1 MAMPSAT
8 NKKLFLFF
16 PLAIFALFLDQAS
29 KIYFNTILTQ
39 PISLLGDFFSLRIEH
54 NVGMAF
60 SLTLPYPLQL
70 TLNLVFFAGLVV
82 YLFRQLDLSKSLS
95 QIILA
100 ILVAGAL
107 GNILD
112 RLRLGYVVDFI
123 SIGSFPV
130 FNLADSFITVSI
142 FLLMLFYDKIK
153 RTN

>member
-1 MAMPSAT
+1 LIIS
-8 NKKLFLFF
+8 NQLL
-16 PLAIFALFLDQAS
+16 INRVIQAAS
-29 KIYFNTILTQ
+29 
-39 PISLLGDFFSLRIEH
+39 
-54 NVGMAF
+54 F

>member
-16 PLAIFALFLDQAS
+16 PLTIFALFLDQVS

-39 PISLLGDFFSLRIEH
+39 PISLFGDFFSLRIEH
-54 NVGMAF
+54 NLGMAF

-70 TLNLVFFAGLVV
+70 TLNLVFFGFLVI
-82 YLFRQLDLSKSLS
+82 YLFRHLDFNKSLS

-112 RLRLGYVVDFI
+112 RIRLGYVIDFI
-123 SIGSFPV
+123 SIGSFPI

>member
-1 MAMPSAT
+1 
-8 NKKLFLFF
+8 
-16 PLAIFALFLDQAS
+16 
-29 KIYFNTILTQ
+29 
-39 PISLLGDFFSLRIEH
+39 
-54 NVGMAF
+54 MAF

-70 TLNLVFFAGLVV
+70 TLNLVFFGFLVI
-82 YLFRQLDLSKSLS
+82 YLFRHLDFSKSLS

-112 RLRLGYVVDFI
+112 RIRLGYVIDFI
-123 SIGSFPV
+123 SIGSFPI